1 MSIRAWTL
9 SSLDCK
15 ISCSASL
22 LIAAKSFSTLSRKDS
37 NVSSLVSFFAGL
49 KKETLSFRLR
59 KTLLTGIKSCGIP
72 STESLTV
79 LPPTVLALFKND
91 TKSEST
97 SVSIGSF
104 LKFSLLNNLARK
116 RTVLPDNFI

>member
-1 MSIRAWTL
+1 M
-9 SSLDCK
+9 
-15 ISCSASL
+15 